1 MDEGHVLGRQGP
13 SVGSAEPCRAA
24 PPCAQRCRGAR
35 VQLPPGT
42 ALLPPLLRAQLG
54 ATQPRGKACACP
66 AARAA
71 SGLGSIG
78 CRRRAVGSTLPATTG
93 GTGTGTRPRPPC
105 HARGSCPPPGRGA
118 GSLLG
123 SPGTIRA
130 QPAPGSVPPSSPWVR
145 LSQSLLAVC
154 GHLPAAPTHAPRAAF
169 TDACTRRAS
178 TPRNMRDPRRL
189 SRWPRGRSACTA
201 LPGPPTMGARAQRAQ
216 AARGR
221 GEPLQPPGSSALPAP
236 PAGRGARGSAGDA
249 QHTAGRALAHLSEH
263 LNLPALYDRAIQL
276 LSCPVGICAS
286 FKSYKPKTL

>member
-145 LSQSLLAVC
+145 LSQSLLAVR
-154 GHLPAAPTHAPRAAF
+154 GDLPAAPTHAPRAAF

-201 LPGPPTMGARAQRAQ
+201 LPGPPTMGARAQRQRQRGAGGSPRSPRAALPCLHPRPGEGLG
-216 AARGR
+216 AARGMHNTR
-221 GEPLQPPGSSALPAP
+221 Q
-236 PAGRGARGSAGDA
+236 AG
-249 QHTAGRALAHLSEH
+249 H
-263 LNLPALYDRAIQL
+263 
-276 LSCPVGICAS
+276 
-286 FKSYKPKTL
+286 